1 MVTPQISHPTIQEA
15 VRPASLNFQL
25 FNPELISA
33 EMKSGIKS
41 QALSPSYHQYYPH
54 IIGSCPE
61 MQKIYH
67 LMSVV
72 APTNSTVLLLGE
84 TGTGKEV
91 IARGIHQTSARK
103 NMQMVTINC
112 ATLPVHLIESEL
124 FGHEKGAFTGAVERR
139 IGKFEMAHQGTI
151 FLDEIGEMPPELQI
165 KLLRVIQEREFE
177 RIGGKTTI
185 RVDVRIIA
193 ATNRDLSAEVDARRF
208 RADLYYRLNVFPI
221 SLPALRERGEDI
233 IELANSFLTSYN
245 MLTGKKLSVISS
257 KAISQLKNYSW
268 PGNVRQLENLM
279 ERSILLSQGNIL
291 KEVCLP
297 DERPVNNEK
306 NIFEN
311 RTLTEV
317 EKKHIIAVLKRC
329 GGKIA
334 GAGGAARYL
343 DLPPTTLHA
352 KMRKLNISKLDYIQ
366 TDQ

>member
-1 MVTPQISHPTIQEA
+1 MVTQQISHPVIREHA
-15 VRPASLNFQL
+15 GVINLNYHQ
-25 FNPELISA
+25 FNAELIPT
-33 EMKSGIKS
+33 EMESGLKI
-41 QALSPSYHQYYPH
+41 QTAPNSYNHLYPD
-54 IIGSCPE
+54 IIGTSPE

-91 IARGIHQTSARK
+91 IARGIHQSSARK
-103 NMQMVTINC
+103 NKPMVTINC
-112 ATLPVHLIESEL
+112 AALPVHLIESEL
-124 FGHEKGAFTGAVERR
+124 FGHERGAFTGSVERR

-185 RVDVRIIA
+185 RVDVRIVA

-221 SLPALRERGEDI
+221 SLPALRDRGDDV
-233 IELANSFLTSYN
+233 IELANSFLKRYN
-245 MLTGKKLSVISS
+245 VLTGKKLNIISS
-257 KAISQLKNYSW
+257 KVISQLKNYSW
-268 PGNVRQLENLM
+268 PGNVRQLENLI

-291 KEVCLP
+291 REVCLP
-297 DERPVNNEK
+297 GERPVNNEK

-317 EKKHIIAVLKRC
+317 EKKHIIAVLRRC

-334 GAGGAARYL
+334 GPGGAARYL

-352 KMRKLNISKLDYIQ
+352 KIRKLNISKPDYSQ
-366 TDQ
+366 AEQ